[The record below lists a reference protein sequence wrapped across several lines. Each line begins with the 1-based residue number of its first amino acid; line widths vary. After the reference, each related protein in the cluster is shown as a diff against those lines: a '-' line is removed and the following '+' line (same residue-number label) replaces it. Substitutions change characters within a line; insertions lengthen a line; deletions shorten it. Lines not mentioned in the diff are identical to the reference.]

1 MTANAPTLEQ
11 VLAQAQT
18 LSPLDK
24 VRLVERLF
32 ASIEREIAAL
42 DGAEVEAARIRA
54 WQATVERTAG
64 ALAHDPIERPPEG
77 EYEQR
82 DDYPFSRES

>member
-1 MTANAPTLEQ
+1 MTASTPTLEQ

-18 LSPLDK
+18 LSALDK

-32 ASIEREIAAL
+32 ASIERDMEML
-42 DGAEVEAARIRA
+42 NSVEVEAARKRE

-64 ALAHDPIERPPEG
+64 ALADDPLERPPQG

-82 DDYPFSRES
+82 DNIL

>member
-1 MTANAPTLEQ
+1 MTTNTPTLEQ
-11 VLAQAQT
+11 VLAQAQA
-18 LSPLDK
+18 LSSLDK

-32 ASIEREIAAL
+32 VSIERAIEAL
-42 DGAEVEAARIRA
+42 ETTEPDSIRIRA

-64 ALAHDPIERPPEG
+64 ALASDPIERPPQG

-82 DDYPFSRES
+82 DDIL

>member
-1 MTANAPTLEQ
+1 MSTNNPTLEH
-11 VLAQAQT
+11 VYAQAQA
-18 LSPLDK
+18 LSPLDQ

-32 ASIEREIAAL
+32 ANIERAMETL
-42 DGAEVEAARIRA
+42 DNAQSEVARIHA

-64 ALAHDPIERPPEG
+64 ALANDPIERPPQG

-82 DDYPFSRES
+82 DNIL